1 MHETGLRKPGLI
13 RLVTCDA
20 PQDTAAAV
28 AEMSKQLTDMANERL
43 PGKEADRPAKP
54 SAPLRQ
60 RLQQSWQGKVGSP
73 DSPETGVGRASD
85 IPKHMLS
92 VNAIA

>member
-1 MHETGLRKPGLI
+1 MLSCI
-13 RLVTCDA
+13 I

-73 DSPETGVGRASD
+73 DSPKTGGFARASD
-85 IPKHMLS
+85 IPKHLLS
-92 VNAIA
+92 VDAIA